1 MPKDYNWKAI
11 LAGAVPISIVMFF
24 VFISG
29 ITKNLKWTYLVIG
42 TLIAMGIT
50 YYMDKKK
57 QNIFTS
63 PFIVVIV
70 ALIILALKNLGLI

>member
-24 VFISG
+24 VFNSG
-29 ITKNLKWTYLVIG
+29 ITKNLKWTYMVIG
-42 TLIAMGIT
+42 AIVAMGIT
-50 YYMDKKK
+50 YYMDRKK

-70 ALIILALKNLGLI
+70 ALIVLGLKNLGFI